1 MSTVGRDDSETNLF
15 YRDYYQQVIYFFIV
29 IILTVFGMSG
39 FVLYQLIHRPL
50 PQFSAVM
57 PDGRGM
63 MLTPYDEPNLMPATL
78 VRWASKAAV
87 AAYTFNFVDYA
98 KQIEMAR
105 PYFTPGGWQAY
116 QDAIGGVITN
126 IVKEQVFVYGVVTN
140 PPVIVNQGLRLG
152 YPYSW
157 HMQIPFLVT
166 YQGAE
171 ESKSSDYYVILTVV
185 KVPTTIN
192 PDGIGIE
199 TFVMKE

>member
-1 MSTVGRDDSETNLF
+1 MQLNDQKNVV
-15 YRDYYQQVIYFFIV
+15 YRNYYQSMVYSLV
-29 IILTVFGMSG
+29 AAILIVFGLAG
-39 FVLYQLIHRPL
+39 LVLYQFSHRSL

-63 MLTPYDEPNLMPATL
+63 RLTSYDEPNLMPSTL

-98 KQIEMAR
+98 KQIELAR

-116 QDAIGGVITN
+116 QDAISGVVTN
-126 IVKEQVFVYGVVTN
+126 IVKGQVFVYGVVTN
-140 PPVIVNQGLRLG
+140 PPVIVNQGLRPG
-152 YPYSW
+152 HPYSW
-157 HMQIPFLVT
+157 HMQVPFLVT

-171 ESKSSDYYVILTVV
+171 EAKSSNYYVVLTIV
-185 KVPTTIN
+185 KVPTTTN

-199 TFVMKE
+199 TFVMRE

>member
-1 MSTVGRDDSETNLF
+1 MSSVQLDDQKNIF
-15 YRDYYQQVIYFFIV
+15 YHQYYQWIIYLFVIA
-29 IILTVFGMSG
+29 ILIVFGLTG
-39 FVLYQLIHRPL
+39 LVFYQFMHRPL
-50 PQFSAVM
+50 PQFSAAM

-63 MLTPYDEPNLMPATL
+63 VLNSYDEPNLMPATL

-98 KQIEMAR
+98 KQIESAR

-116 QDAIGGVITN
+116 QDAISGVITR
-126 IVKEQVFVYGVVTN
+126 IVKGQVFVYGVVTN
-140 PPVIVNQGLRLG
+140 PPVIVNQGLRPG

-171 ESKSSDYYVILTVV
+171 ESRTSDYYVILTMVR
-185 KVPTTIN
+185 VPTTTN
-192 PDGIGIE
+192 PAGIGIE
-199 TFVMKE
+199 TFVMRE